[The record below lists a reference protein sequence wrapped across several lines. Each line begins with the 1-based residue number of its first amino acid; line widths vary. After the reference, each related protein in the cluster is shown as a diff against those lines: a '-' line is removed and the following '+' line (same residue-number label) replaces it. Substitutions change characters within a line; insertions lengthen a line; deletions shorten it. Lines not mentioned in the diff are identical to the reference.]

1 MAATLRTR
9 PPLPQLAASTD
20 RRQLG
25 AKRAGVLEQSFYF
38 LMSLL
43 VAIVVLYGFSRTIET
58 GLIHPPSPRPIVLY
72 FHAAIF
78 TAWVVFFIMQSALVI
93 TRNVRIQFGFALGA
107 AIPIVGVRTAI
118 AMGKLRLHEGR
129 TDIAQFLILLRHGRV
144 QRAFRTLD
152 ALAEESG
159 IAPASDFDCYV
170 LVDRCGFRAVSK
182 HPDASSLVL
191 RRR

>member
-9 PPLPQLAASTD
+9 PSLPQLAASTD

-72 FHAAIF
+72 FHATIF

-118 AMGKLRLHEGR
+118 GHGEITVARGSHRHRSIPEPSSTWSRSACLSDSRCIGGR
-129 TDIAQFLILLRHGRV
+129 SRNCTGV
-144 QRAFRTLD
+144 
-152 ALAEESG
+152 
-159 IAPASDFDCYV
+159 
-170 LVDRCGFRAVSK
+170 
-182 HPDASSLVL
+182 
-191 RRR
+191 

>member
-9 PPLPQLAASTD
+9 PSLPQLAASTD

-25 AKRAGVLEQSFYF
+25 AKRAG
-38 LMSLL
+38 LL
-43 VAIVVLYGFSRTIET
+43 FPHVPAGRHCCAVWLQPHDRDRPYSSTT
-58 GLIHPPSPRPIVLY
+58 PRPIVLY

-118 AMGKLRLHEGR
+118 AIGKLRLHEGR
-129 TDIAQFLILLRHGRV
+129 SDIAQFLILLRHGRV

-152 ALAEESG
+152 ALAEEAG
-159 IAPASDFDCYV
+159 IAPASDFDRYV